1 MNTNTIVRDPVC
13 GMDVVVEEAAGKSL
27 YKGETYYF
35 CSMNCKHRF
44 DQAPAATLEPA
55 TVVKAVKA
63 KDVTQAERIDLP
75 IEGMHCASCA
85 QTIEKELGNTVGVQK
100 VSVNVATERATVF
113 YDPNRVSVLALAN
126 AIESAGYD
134 VGTAKMSFAIRG
146 MHCASCVGQIE
157 NALNET
163 PGVVK
168 ASVNLATERA
178 QVTYLPSATQLEAIY
193 QSVESTGY
201 KVIRAHEGDGDA
213 PEDAERAERTRELS
227 QLQRKFTTASVLAAL
242 VFIGSFQSWFP
253 GLADIPRHV
262 MYWILL
268 VITTPILFWCGSRF
282 FTGAVASFR
291 HRSADMN
298 TLIAIGTSA
307 AYLYSVVAT
316 VFPQFFEGTGQAVEV
331 YFDTTAVIVALILL
345 GQMLELRAKGE
356 TSEAIR
362 RLMDLQA
369 KTARVIRDGKEI
381 DIPVEEVVMDDLVVV
396 RPGEKVP
403 VDGEVVE
410 GHSSVDESMVTGES
424 MPVEKTEGG
433 EVIGATINKTGSF
446 TFRATKVG
454 KDTALAQIVQLVQDA
469 QGSKAPIQRMVDVIS
484 GYFVPVV
491 IVIAIATFVIWY
503 DFGPTPALTFA
514 LLNFVAVMIIA
525 CPCALGLATP
535 TAIMVSTGKGA
546 ENGVLIKGGEALET
560 AHKLNAIILDKT
572 GTITLGQ
579 PEVTDVV
586 PENGFDPDDI
596 LRLAASAERGSEHPL
611 GEAIVN
617 GARER
622 NLDLEDVKDFEA
634 IAGHGIRAKIEDRE
648 LLLGNIKLM
657 NDEQIG
663 VGDLEDAAIELAGEG
678 KTPMYVAIDGK
689 MAGIIA
695 VADPV
700 KEGSVEAIA
709 ALKNLG
715 LEVVMIT
722 GDNVRTAKAIAGQVG
737 IDHVL
742 ADVLPEDKAANV
754 KKLQRE
760 GKCVAMVGDGIN
772 DAPALAQADVG
783 IAIGTGTDVAMEAS
797 DVTLMRGDL
806 RGVVTAIRLSRVTMR
821 IIRQNLFWAF
831 AYNTAGIP
839 IAAGILY
846 PFFGIL
852 LSPVIASAAMALSS
866 VSVLS
871 NSLRLRRFQSENI

>member
-1 MNTNTIVRDPVC
+1 MDTKTVVRDPALV
-13 GMDVVVEEAAGKSL
+13 
-27 YKGETYYF
+27 
-35 CSMNCKHRF
+35 N
-44 DQAPAATLEPA
+44 ATQSVTHEIG
-55 TVVKAVKA
+55 TVK
-63 KDVTQAERIDLP
+63 T
-75 IEGMHCASCA
+75 
-85 QTIEKELGNTVGVQK
+85 N
-100 VSVNVATERATVF
+100 
-113 YDPNRVSVLALAN
+113 
-126 AIESAGYD
+126 
-134 VGTAKMSFAIRG
+134 FAIRG

-157 NALNET
+157 KVLDET
-163 PGVVK
+163 PGVVT

-178 QVTYLPSATQLEAIY
+178 QVTHLSSATQLDTIY
-193 QSVESTGY
+193 RVVESAGY
-201 KVIRAHEGDGDA
+201 KVIRAEEGDA
-213 PEDAERAERTRELS
+213 SEDVERAERAHELS
-227 QLQRKFTTASVLAAL
+227 LLQRKFTVAAVLAVL
-242 VFIGSFQSWFP
+242 VFIGSMQAWFP
-253 GLADIPRHV
+253 GLSDIPRPV
-262 MYWILL
+262 MYWVLL
-268 VITTPILFWCGSRF
+268 VLTTPSLFWCASRI
-282 FTGAVASFR
+282 FTGAVAAFR

-298 TLIAIGTSA
+298 TLIAVGTSA
-307 AYLYSVVAT
+307 AYIYSVVAT
-316 VFPQFFEGTGQAVEV
+316 IFPRFFEHAGQAVEV
-331 YFDTTAVIVALILL
+331 YFDTTAIIIALILL
-345 GQMLELRAKGE
+345 GQWLELRAKGQ
-356 TSEAIR
+356 TSEAMR

-369 KTARVIRDGKEI
+369 KTARVIREGKEV
-381 DIPVEEVVMDDLVVV
+381 DIPVEDVVVGDVVVV

-403 VDGEVVE
+403 VDGEIVE

-424 MPVEKTEGG
+424 IPVEKTDGD

-446 TFRATKVG
+446 KFRAIKVG
-454 KDTALAQIVQLVQDA
+454 KDTALSQIVQLVQDA
-469 QGSKAPIQRMVDVIS
+469 QGSKAPIQRMADVVAN
-484 GYFVPVV
+484 YFVP
-491 IVIAIATFVIWY
+491 IVIMVAIATFVVWY
-503 DFGPTPALTFA
+503 DFGPEPALTFA

-535 TAIMVSTGKGA
+535 TAIMVGTGKGA

-572 GTITLGQ
+572 GTITMGR

-586 PENGFDPDDI
+586 PENGIDPDEI

-611 GEAIVN
+611 GEAIVK
-617 GARER
+617 GAHER
-622 NLDLEDVKDFEA
+622 GLALSEVKNFEA
-634 IAGHGIRAKIEDRE
+634 IVGHGIRAQIEGRA

-657 NDEQIG
+657 REAGMAIDG
-663 VGDLEDAAIELAGEG
+663 LEATAAELASEG
-678 KTPMYVAIDGK
+678 KTPMYVAMDGK
-689 MAGIIA
+689 MAGVIA

-709 ALKNLG
+709 ALKKLD

-722 GDNVRTAKAIAGQVG
+722 GDNEQTAKAIAEQVG

-742 ADVLPEDKAANV
+742 AEVLPEDKVAHV
-754 KKLQRE
+754 KKMQDA
-760 GKCVAMVGDGIN
+760 GKRVAMVGDGIN
-772 DAPALAQADVG
+772 DAPALAQADIG

-797 DVTLMRGDL
+797 DITLMRGDL
-806 RGVVTAIRLSRVTMR
+806 RGVVTAISLSRMTMR